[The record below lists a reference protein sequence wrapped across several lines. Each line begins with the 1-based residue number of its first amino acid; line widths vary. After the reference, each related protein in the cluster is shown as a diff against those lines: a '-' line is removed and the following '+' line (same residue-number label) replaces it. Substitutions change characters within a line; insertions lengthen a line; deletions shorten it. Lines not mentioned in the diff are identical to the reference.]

1 MRRRGADK
9 ALRVDNIPHVKKT
22 ILVYGL
28 LGGVLI
34 AGLKAIE
41 YRYLVV
47 EHSLEMYGGLVAVI
61 FAAVGIWL
69 GLKLT
74 NTKETIVV
82 KEIVIPAPAGPAP
95 AGPFSVDE

>member
-1 MRRRGADK
+1 MPNNREEFIECSSDFSSRSIGNDTVGGNAVP
-9 ALRVDNIPHVKKT
+9 LTSVDCSTIFCTVKKT

-34 AGLKAIE
+34 ALLKGIE

-47 EHSLEMYGGLVAVI
+47 EHSLEIYGGLVAIV
-61 FAAVGIWL
+61 FASVGIWL

-74 NTKETIVV
+74 
-82 KEIVIPAPAGPAP
+82 
-95 AGPFSVDE
+95 